1 MSPALE
7 VPGRRL
13 RRFVLLGVF
22 FLSFLWELCQLAGS
36 RESLFRQEL
45 PRWIRELGEGQ
56 ANCFEKIVFIW
67 EKAAGGG
74 GGSSLL
80 LEDAVSPL
88 FRSFSLVFLE
98 LLSTGKLGGGRGHWL
113 AQG

>member
-36 RESLFRQEL
+36 RESLFPQEL

-56 ANCFEKIVFIW
+56 ANCFEKIEFLFGKRQLEV
-67 EKAAGGG
+67 EAAPACCWRMPCHP
-74 GGSSLL
+74 SSL
-80 LEDAVSPL
+80 P
-88 FRSFSLVFLE
+88 FPWFSL
-98 LLSTGKLGGGRGHWL
+98 SS
-113 AQG
+113 